1 MSTPR
6 DHLRVLVA
14 RRLTIIVVTI
24 IALVI
29 GVAYSALKKRTY
41 QATATIQFVQQADI
55 GVFTPGVQTPV
66 DVSPTQSAAANSQ
79 IVTRTDVVAAVQEAT
94 RSGMSTDQLQS
105 AVNAAVQPNSN
116 LIAVQVTARHAG
128 LASTLANQFAIQ
140 TQAAVRRDVRRSY
153 VKDADSLRSVLRRTK
168 FDAATRAA
176 YRQAISRVSILG
188 QVADPVQVVRPA
200 TTPSSPASPK
210 PATDVL
216 LALVL
221 GLIAGTALAF
231 ARNALDLR
239 ITDVADVAREMG
251 LPLVG
256 YVHSE
261 ILGLAAGNG
270 IGSAGQGDLEN
281 FRILRTNVA
290 FLAPNRDI
298 ESVAVTSAV
307 AEEGKSTV
315 SAWYA
320 YVSAASGVR
329 TLLVDCDLR
338 KPRLAERFDL
348 APTPGLTDFLA
359 GSAEPQDVLR
369 VIDVEGP
376 DAVPLTVIPAGAT
389 VQQPAETIGSQRFTT
404 FIEEVSHAYDLVIF
418 DTAPLL
424 PVSDTL
430 QLVPQVKLLLLCV
443 RVGQT
448 TRGQTQAV
456 KQTLANLPARPTGV
470 VVSGIQRSDDDYYY
484 YPYGDEPGSRTKGSR
499 RRVARD

>member
-6 DHLRVLVA
+6 GYLRVLAA

-29 GVAYSALKKRTY
+29 GGAYSALKKRTY
-41 QATATIQFVQQADI
+41 QASATIQFVQQTDI
-55 GVFTPGVQTPV
+55 GVFAPGVQTPV

-79 IVTRTDVVAAVQEAT
+79 IVTRTDVVAAVQKAT

-116 LIAVQVTARHAG
+116 LIAVQVTAGHAG

-140 TQAAVRRDVRRSY
+140 TQAAVRGGVRRAY
-153 VKDADSLRSVLRRTK
+153 AADAGALRSLLRR
-168 FDAATRAA
+168 ASGASTRAA
-176 YRQAISRVSILG
+176 YRQAISRVSILS

-231 ARNALDLR
+231 ARNAFDLR
-239 ITDVADVAREMG
+239 ITDVAGVEREMG

-261 ILGLAAGNG
+261 ILGLATGNG
-270 IGSAGQGDLEN
+270 IGMPGQDHLEN

-290 FLAPNRDI
+290 FLAPDRDV

-389 VQQPAETIGSQRFTT
+389 VQQPAEAIGSQRFTT

-456 KQTLANLPARPTGV
+456 KQTLANLPGRPTGV
-470 VVSGIQRSDDDYYY
+470 VVSGIQRSDDHYYY
-484 YPYGDEPGSRTKGSR
+484 YRYGDEPGSRTKGSR
-499 RRVARD
+499 RRVAHD